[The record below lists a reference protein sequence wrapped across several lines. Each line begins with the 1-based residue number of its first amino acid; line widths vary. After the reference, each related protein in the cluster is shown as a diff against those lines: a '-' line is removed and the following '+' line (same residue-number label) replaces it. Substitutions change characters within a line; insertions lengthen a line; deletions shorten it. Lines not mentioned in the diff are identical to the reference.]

1 MKTCPN
7 LSLPEIADK
16 WKSIVDTPGLGRV
29 EAMREYLEAE
39 QENRPM
45 GDAQQ
50 VKLKLAER
58 YRPLSQSEINAIN
71 TKESNIIKS
80 YIGEPLAVI
89 TAESE
94 RVNYGIDTEVRSK
107 YFADNGVSK
116 LNDVLEKISV
126 SNHPLAPLAKKLMT
140 VSKYNNIDIELEP
153 YSKLQNKTT
162 ERYNTNNTGGL
173 YYPIENEI
181 SIAEFANFRNKS
193 AEKTILHE
201 ILHALSFWQLH
212 KNGSDEQLSDF
223 KKLFQ
228 YANDKL
234 DVAYRYGLT
243 NIDEFFVALFT
254 DSALIKELQE
264 IKPLK
269 NTKEY
274 KNLWEELL
282 DYILNILNIK
292 KGNSLYKQAFALA
305 TNVLDDNYNMQKA
318 DEEYELYS
326 QNMDPTF
333 TDPDS
338 LEGVSL
344 LLNPFNGKDFGANA
358 TDNTRAI
365 EFIRK
370 FSAQLNAPYAIVS
383 PQQAVELTGA
393 SLNPYVIGKSPSF
406 FYEGTVY
413 FITGALT
420 TNMVFHEFAHPV
432 IKAMAASNPVLFE
445 KLYNTAILTDPNLL
459 DEAYAEYLDLRSSI
473 EKEENLENKEILKAK
488 YESTVKQEVLVKAM
502 TKIAQMK
509 LNNEVVSSGFAKFIN
524 DLLYSIK
531 QFLRKTFGQKI
542 NISKLDV
549 STSLNAL
556 VDMLTEG
563 GNFEINTNLITDSDV
578 VNYIEANQQEIDG
591 VIYEDD
597 QAKKNQISTLTNNA
611 FKIVKDQLQLL
622 FDNGNFSEIKKIL
635 ENVYGASSLSDISY
649 DLYKY
654 QGDSVLRR
662 DELSKELINLK
673 ERFESGSITEK
684 NYSELII
691 EAYTKDINKTE
702 NNVEALANTLNHVEK
717 VVTLLNKK
725 LVEINKDS
733 KNATPEEHQA
743 NLNRV
748 DYFKNFLDSWLQ
760 YLNLSISTLKNI
772 EGGTN
777 NPMFLKALTI
787 QSAIETGLN
796 DISNI
801 STAGANDILW
811 EELKDFSVNAD
822 IEFNNII
829 THLKNSPGRNQS
841 LINAKFIEYYG
852 LDETEYND
860 MLDLKDKLNRGLT
873 LTYEE
878 SNLLNDYVSKNET
891 GAQLTKEKLKSIFNG
906 SKDANYSSGFLR
918 GYMYSSDPV
927 LAGFAKYYKR
937 HMFEVDAEVQVKAD
951 AFITEIDK
959 LRKEA
964 NINFSL
970 IGAYGKKLGFVD
982 EYGGLDADDNFII
995 EKKWTL
1001 LSEYKGFNAVIFKF
1015 DHDIEKAQL
1024 QYDRQQDDE
1033 SRLNL
1038 AKAKQAKQEHAN
1050 MWMQQEF
1057 VDGFYEK
1064 DKIFNKYPND
1074 VVGTEAQFRRDEL
1087 LKELKSISGNYND
1100 DVEDESILDEREIKL
1115 SIFWNKWRLMH
1126 SLKNSDNTFKTDSYV
1141 NAEGLTITTNEKS
1154 IAERLI
1160 EYRNESSKYYEWTPK
1175 KGGFQKQLK
1184 LYEASLKK
1192 QLIDEEYTEGSDGF
1206 NELFNAGRTKW
1217 IEANSVIKVK
1227 ASYYEYKK
1235 SILDEISRI
1244 LSKLSDEQKKAIDQ
1258 SPYWEIILDA
1268 VNGHRDDN
1276 GQPIGNDVTGVADVK
1291 AAQEAI
1297 KKANAEW
1304 AGKTGLSSLDYSKL
1318 QELYN
1323 RKDDLE
1329 DPLSREEELE
1339 FNRLQRLKQK
1349 YGLNKIEK
1357 ERLKIE
1363 YDKLK
1368 NLTEKNPTNYY
1379 LETIN
1384 QYLENVDNT
1393 LYDTL
1398 GITEITEE
1406 NINYVLT
1413 EENLELLFNQTGIY
1427 EEAGN
1432 KFRTWF
1438 EENHI
1443 ESTFKNKKQYERL
1456 YIWTKT
1462 MPSDPELYLENTE
1475 IKDDAGNVIET
1486 IYRVPK
1492 QKYSNRVV
1500 KKQYRTG
1507 YTSTTDPTTG
1517 VVTERINLIIGK
1529 NIDNSGNFLPKDLI
1543 NSPYR
1548 NEDYYKLQ
1556 IENPKLF
1563 NVLEKT
1569 KEYFLKFQE
1578 KKPQKSRLY
1587 LQFPRFPKSD
1597 LELVQTMGARRYE
1610 GEKKGFVQQIIQK
1623 FKDFFYGSV
1632 YDFEKGMNPKLN
1644 TFNSK
1649 NIVKQLV
1656 KVDRFNVEKHG
1667 IPISGLSNMTVDET
1681 STDIFTSMLRYMQS
1695 LEIQQKL
1702 IELNPVAQAIR
1713 KNLNKDEA
1721 QSILDK
1727 VNESNNSNRNLFGSI
1742 ASSKNKTGNSI
1753 RKLRF
1758 EQFYEREFLGES
1770 NAGWAANSPFAQNI
1784 TNLLFKQASTA
1795 FFALNITSAVKNAL
1809 GARFQSLIE
1818 AVVGKYYTPKTYVQ
1832 GSTWASKTMAKIS
1845 TNIYTGAI
1853 TDVDLLLVELLDP
1866 EQGRHREKL
1875 GTRFTRTLGKDT
1887 IDRSWLTSFRKW
1899 TQANATL
1906 SVTGAMLY
1914 KQKVMKGNQEIAL
1927 KDAFEVLNGRLQL
1940 KADIDPE
1947 WGIIYDTEG
1956 NVTIGK
1962 KLNDYRNTMHMVTNK
1977 IVGAVGKFDQPGA
1990 KRFLLYKYASFMR
2003 GYFTEMF
2010 MDRFGKKMMNIGLNA
2025 NDEGY
2030 YKTVFDSI
2038 VNTIRSG
2045 SFSHMGSDQKRAW
2058 IKTTAELALL
2068 IIIGL
2073 ISRSIFGGF
2082 DPDDDDRYAKL
2093 KKKTGPLH
2101 IFGVSDE
2108 EDDFNLVGFLEV
2120 HSMLMLMQIKAEN
2133 EQFVPFPGFGMN
2145 QLTSMVDIKSI
2156 AFGPTL
2162 DLYKSIGSDLVN
2174 YSAGKDQAYY
2184 ERRLGPYEWQQ
2195 EGSFKLWSHIAKM
2208 YGFNASNISPVDAL
2222 KNFQSAQQLSYN
2234 R

>member
-80 YIGEPLAVI
+80 YIGNP
-89 TAESE
+89 
-94 RVNYGIDTEVRSK
+94 
-107 YFADNGVSK
+107 
-116 LNDVLEKISV
+116 IS
-126 SNHPLAPLAKKLMT
+126 
-140 VSKYNNIDIELEP
+140 
-153 YSKLQNKTT
+153 
-162 ERYNTNNTGGL
+162 
-173 YYPIENEI
+173 
-181 SIAEFANFRNKS
+181 NKS
-193 AEKTILHE
+193 
-201 ILHALSFWQLH
+201 S
-212 KNGSDEQLSDF
+212 N
-223 KKLFQ
+223 
-228 YANDKL
+228 
-234 DVAYRYGLT
+234 
-243 NIDEFFVALFT
+243 
-254 DSALIKELQE
+254 
-264 IKPLK
+264 
-269 NTKEY
+269 
-274 KNLWEELL
+274 
-282 DYILNILNIK
+282 
-292 KGNSLYKQAFALA
+292 
-305 TNVLDDNYNMQKA
+305 
-318 DEEYELYS
+318 EEYPLYT

-338 LEGVSL
+338 LEGISL
-344 LLNPFNGKDFGANA
+344 LLNPFNGKDFGTNVV
-358 TDNTRAI
+358 DNTRAI

-370 FSAQLNAPYAIVS
+370 FTAQLNVPYAIVS

-432 IKAMAASNPVLFE
+432 IKAMAASNPALFE

-459 DEAYAEYLDLRSSI
+459 DEAYAEYFDLRSSI
-473 EKEENLENKEILKAK
+473 EEEENLENKEILKAK
-488 YESTVKQEVLVKAM
+488 YESAVKQEVLVKAM
-502 TKIAQMK
+502 TKIAEMK

-549 STSLNAL
+549 STSLNTL

-563 GNFEINTNLITDSDV
+563 GNFEINTDLITDSDV

-597 QAKKNQISTLTNNA
+597 KVKKNQISTLTNSA
-611 FKIVKDQLQLL
+611 FKIVKEQLQLL

-635 ENVYGASSLSDISY
+635 ENVYGASSLADISY

-654 QGDSVLRR
+654 QGDSILRR
-662 DELSKELINLK
+662 DELTKELINLK

-684 NYSELII
+684 NYSELMI

-717 VVTLLNKK
+717 LVTLLNKK
-725 LVEINKDS
+725 LVEIKKDS

-748 DYFKNFLDSWLQ
+748 DYFKNFLDTWLQ
-760 YLNLSISTLKNI
+760 YLNLSIDTSKNI

-777 NPMFLKALTI
+777 NPMFQKALTI

-796 DISNI
+796 DISDI
-801 STAGANDILW
+801 STAGANDVLW

-852 LDETEYND
+852 LDEAEYND
-860 MLDLKDKLNRGLT
+860 MLDLRDKLDRGLT

-878 SNLLNDYVSKNET
+878 SNLLNDYASKNET

-1024 QYDRQQDDE
+1024 QYDRQETDE

-1141 NAEGLTITTNEKS
+1141 NSEGLTITTNEKS

-1206 NELFNAGRTKW
+1206 NDLFNAGRTKW

-1258 SPYWEIILDA
+1258 SPHWEIILDA

-1304 AGKTGLSSLDYSKL
+1304 AGKTGLSSLDYNKL

-1329 DPLSREEELE
+1329 DPLSLEEELE
-1339 FNRLQRLKQK
+1339 FSRLQRLKYK
-1349 YGLNKIEK
+1349 YGLNNVEK

-1578 KKPQKSRLY
+1578 KKPKKSRLY

-1597 LELVQTMGARRYE
+1597 LELVQTMGARRYD

-1632 YDFEKGMNPKLN
+1632 YDFEKGLNPKLN

-1667 IPISGLSNMTVDET
+1667 IPISGLSNMTADET

-1713 KNLNKDEA
+1713 KNLNGDEA
-1721 QSILDK
+1721 KSILDK
-1727 VNESNNSNRNLFGSI
+1727 VNESNNSNRNLFGSVV
-1742 ASSKNKTGNSI
+1742 SLKNKTGNSI

-1758 EQFYEREFLGES
+1758 EQFYQREFLGKS
-1770 NAGWAANSPFAQNI
+1770 NDGWAADSPFAQNI
-1784 TNLLFKQASTA
+1784 TNFLFKQASTA

-1809 GARFQSLIE
+1809 GARFQSMIE
-1818 AVVGKYYTPKTYVQ
+1818 AVVGKYYTPKTYMQ

-1906 SVTGAMLY
+1906 SVTGAMIY

-1927 KDAFEVLNGRLQL
+1927 IDAFEVLNGRLQL

-1962 KLNDYRNTMHMVTNK
+1962 KLNDYRNVMHMVTNK

-1990 KRFLLYKYASFMR
+1990 KRFLIYKYASFMR

-2010 MDRFGKKMMNIGLNA
+2010 MDRFGKKMMNIGLNT

-2045 SFSHMGSDQKRAW
+2045 SLSHMGSDQKRAW

-2068 IIIGL
+2068 VIIGL

-2108 EDDFNLVGFLEV
+2108 EDDFNLIGFLEV

-2174 YSAGKDQAYY
+2174 RAAGKDQAFY

-2195 EGSFKLWSHIAKM
+2195 EGSYKLWSHIAKM

>member
-80 YIGEPLAVI
+80 YIGNP
-89 TAESE
+89 
-94 RVNYGIDTEVRSK
+94 
-107 YFADNGVSK
+107 
-116 LNDVLEKISV
+116 IS
-126 SNHPLAPLAKKLMT
+126 N
-140 VSKYNNIDIELEP
+140 
-153 YSKLQNKTT
+153 
-162 ERYNTNNTGGL
+162 
-173 YYPIENEI
+173 
-181 SIAEFANFRNKS
+181 
-193 AEKTILHE
+193 
-201 ILHALSFWQLH
+201 
-212 KNGSDEQLSDF
+212 
-223 KKLFQ
+223 
-228 YANDKL
+228 
-234 DVAYRYGLT
+234 
-243 NIDEFFVALFT
+243 
-254 DSALIKELQE
+254 
-264 IKPLK
+264 
-269 NTKEY
+269 
-274 KNLWEELL
+274 KNL
-282 DYILNILNIK
+282 N
-292 KGNSLYKQAFALA
+292 
-305 TNVLDDNYNMQKA
+305 
-318 DEEYELYS
+318 EEYPLYT
-326 QNMDPTF
+326 QNMDPTY

-338 LEGVSL
+338 LEGISL

-502 TKIAQMK
+502 TKIAEMK

-591 VIYEDD
+591 VIYKDD
-597 QAKKNQISTLTNNA
+597 QVKKNQISTLTNNA

-748 DYFKNFLDSWLQ
+748 DYFKNFLDSWLK

-801 STAGANDILW
+801 STAGATDVLW

-852 LDETEYND
+852 LDEAEYND

-906 SKDANYSSGFLR
+906 SKDANFSSGLLR

-982 EYGGLDADDNFII
+982 EYGGLDADNNFII

-1024 QYDRQQDDE
+1024 QYDERQNDE

-1038 AKAKQAKQEHAN
+1038 AKVKQAKQEHAN

-1074 VVGTEAQFRRDEL
+1074 IVGTEAQFRRDEL

-1235 SILDEISRI
+1235 SILDKISSI

-1258 SPYWEIILDA
+1258 SPHWEIILDA

-1304 AGKTGLSSLDYSKL
+1304 AGKTGLSSLDYNRL
-1318 QELYN
+1318 QELYD
-1323 RKDDLE
+1323 RKDKLTHK
-1329 DPLSREEELE
+1329 EELE
-1339 FNRLQRLKQK
+1339 FNKLQKLKHK
-1349 YGLNKIEK
+1349 YGLNKVEK

-1548 NEDYYKLQ
+1548 NKDYYTLQ

-1758 EQFYEREFLGES
+1758 EQFYQREFLGES
-1770 NAGWAANSPFAQNI
+1770 NDGWAANSPFAQNI

-1818 AVVGKYYTPKTYVQ
+1818 AVVGKYFTPKTYVQ

-1875 GTRFTRTLGKDT
+1875 GTRFTRTLGKDI
-1887 IDRSWLTSFRKW
+1887 IDRSWLTSFRKY
-1899 TQANATL
+1899 TQAEATY

-1962 KLNDYRNTMHMVTNK
+1962 KLNDYRNVMHMVTNK

-1990 KRFLLYKYASFMR
+1990 KRFLIYKYASFMR

-2068 IIIGL
+2068 ITIGL

-2145 QLTSMVDIKSI
+2145 QLTSMIDIKSI
-2156 AFGPTL
+2156 AFGPTV